1 MVCWRYLHGE
11 GFVASSLARTSG
23 FWNFLAVTYIW
34 ISALEGAPPPDSLL
48 QSHKADFFSFSPSF
62 SLSELHC
69 SAHDCESNPSVFPV
83 TPIRAES
90 SEILKQHF
98 LAVSLLQTWS
108 EGRKK
113 ERERQRQKASLK
125 PYSSCCMRS
134 GMWST
139 QSGFHPQCPTLAEIQ
154 WIGSRPVT
162 FNSLCRFY
170 ALPPVWPICSP
181 ENSLDVSAKA
191 ALNPIIRP

>member
-1 MVCWRYLHGE
+1 MICWRYLHGE
-11 GFVASSLARTSG
+11 GFVASQLARTSG

-48 QSHKADFFSFSPSF
+48 QSHKPDF
-62 SLSELHC
+62 SLSLSLSLSPCLWVTLRATPLWMQPLNVPCHTYQSRVQLSPKSTLPHC
-69 SAHDCESNPSVFPV
+69 VSVTNV
-83 TPIRAES
+83 
-90 SEILKQHF
+90 
-98 LAVSLLQTWS
+98 
-108 EGRKK
+108 
-113 ERERQRQKASLK
+113 RQRRKRQKLSFG
-125 PYSSCCMRS
+125 PYSSCCMWNS
-134 GMWST
+134 MWST